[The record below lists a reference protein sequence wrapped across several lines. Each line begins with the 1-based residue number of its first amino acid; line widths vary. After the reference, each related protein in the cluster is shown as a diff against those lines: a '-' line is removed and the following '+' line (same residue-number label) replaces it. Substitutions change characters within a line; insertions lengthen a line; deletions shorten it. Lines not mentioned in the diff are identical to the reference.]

1 QLYRLMA
8 RMDSVFACNDQ
19 SPANRNDWR
28 ELKHHIVRMR
38 DGLTLVHV
46 TLREERERGI
56 SLTAETARKLEGW
69 ARWGRYP
76 PEPVNAAAVGSYSTT
91 PASDLEKNLEK
102 SSCTN
107 VGSPLRG
114 GALLIGCDW
123 GERQSR
129 RGLAA
134 EPSVT
139 MAALISSST
148 VDSELRWL
156 STSRITSLYVT
167 S

>member
-1 QLYRLMA
+1 MSHQLYRLMA

-102 SSCTN
+102 SSCKN

-114 GALLIGCDW
+114 ECLLIGW
-123 GERQSR
+123 QPEHRQPEGGASH
-129 RGLAA
+129 
-134 EPSVT
+134 
-139 MAALISSST
+139 
-148 VDSELRWL
+148 
-156 STSRITSLYVT
+156 
-167 S
+167 